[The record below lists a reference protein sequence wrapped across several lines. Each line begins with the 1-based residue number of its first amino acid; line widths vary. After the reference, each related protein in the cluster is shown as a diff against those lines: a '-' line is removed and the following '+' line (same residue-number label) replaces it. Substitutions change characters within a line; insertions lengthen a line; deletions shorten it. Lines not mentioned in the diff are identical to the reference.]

1 MRFFQSMKPTNA
13 MEINIMS
20 DTNCDDSKSEQKIQ
34 ENIDQALEDAKS
46 LDFATLDEVKEA
58 FRHN

>member
-1 MRFFQSMKPTNA
+1 

-20 DTNCDDSKSEQKIQ
+20 DTNCDDSKLEQNIQ
-34 ENIDQALEDAKS
+34 ENIDKAVEDIKS

-58 FRHN
+58 FRHD

>member
-1 MRFFQSMKPTNA
+1 
-13 MEINIMS
+13 MS